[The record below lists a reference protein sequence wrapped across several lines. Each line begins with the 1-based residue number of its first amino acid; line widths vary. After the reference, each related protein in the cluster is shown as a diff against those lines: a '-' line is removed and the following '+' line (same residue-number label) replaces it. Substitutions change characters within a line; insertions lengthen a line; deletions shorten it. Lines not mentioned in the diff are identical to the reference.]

1 LSNGGNIS
9 RQNGGENIV
18 TPDKIAI
25 LMPGDMGHGVGR
37 ALRQHG
43 HDVMTCLAGRSARTR
58 GLAEAAEMRDCASL
72 DALAV
77 EADLILSILPPDAA
91 VAQATT
97 VAAAMTATGARPVY
111 VDCNAISPM
120 TARQVGAIITAAGA
134 PFIDCGI
141 IGLAPG
147 KGKETRFH
155 VSGPDTSAMERLNG
169 KGITVLPM
177 GPEIG
182 RASALKMVY
191 AGLTKGTMTLHTAIL
206 TAARQ
211 LGVYDE
217 TIAEFTDS
225 QPAALEAM
233 RNRVPRIP
241 ADAGRWIG
249 EMEEIA
255 ATLASVGVTPGFHE
269 GAAEICRLL
278 DRTPF
283 AAETRE
289 NLDLSRTIDDAI
301 PVYAQHLKED
311 G

>member
-1 LSNGGNIS
+1 M
-9 RQNGGENIV
+9 

-37 ALRQHG
+37 ALREHG
-43 HDVMTCLAGRSARTR
+43 HDVMTCLADRSDRTR
-58 GLAEAAEMRDCASL
+58 ELAEAAGMRDCASL
-72 DALAV
+72 DALVV

-91 VAQATT
+91 IAQATA
-97 VAAAMTATGARPVY
+97 VAIAMTATGARPVY
-111 VDCNAISPM
+111 VDCNAVSPM

-141 IGLAPG
+141 VGLAPG

-155 VSGPDTSAMERLNG
+155 VSGPDTTPMERLNG

-177 GPEIG
+177 GSEIG

-206 TAARQ
+206 TAAWQ

-233 RNRVPRIP
+233 RNRAPRIP

-255 ATLASVGVTPGFHE
+255 ATLASVDVTPDFHS
-269 GAAEICRLL
+269 GAADICRLL
-278 DRTPF
+278 NRTPF
-283 AAETRE
+283 ARETRE
-289 NLDLSRTIDDAI
+289 TLDLSRTIDDAI
-301 PVYAQHLKED
+301 PIYAQHLKD

>member
-1 LSNGGNIS
+1 MTQD
-9 RQNGGENIV
+9 R
-18 TPDKIAI
+18 IAI

-37 ALRQHG
+37 ALRQHR

-58 GLAEAAEMRDCASL
+58 SLAEAAGIRDIGSL
-72 DALAV
+72 EALVA
-77 EADLILSILPPDAA
+77 ETDLMLSILPPDAA
-91 VAQATT
+91 VAQAGA

-120 TARQVGAIITAAGA
+120 TVREVGATIAAAGA

-147 KGKETRFH
+147 KGKTPRFH
-155 VSGPDTSAMERLNG
+155 VSGPDTAPMERLDG
-169 KGITVLPM
+169 KGISVIAM
-177 GPEIG
+177 GSQIG

-191 AGLTKGTMTLHTAIL
+191 AGLTKGTMTLHTAML
-206 TAARQ
+206 LAARQ

-217 TIAEFTDS
+217 TVAEYTDS
-225 QPAALEAM
+225 QPAALSAM
-233 RNRVPRIP
+233 RGRVPKIP

-255 ATLASVGVTPGFHE
+255 ATLASVGVTPGFHD

-278 DRTPF
+278 NRTPF
-283 AAETRE
+283 AEETRE
-289 NLDLSRTIDDAI
+289 TLDQSRTIDEAI
-301 PVYAQHLKED
+301 PVYAQHLKMND
-311 G
+311 P

>member
-1 LSNGGNIS
+1 MTQD
-9 RQNGGENIV
+9 R
-18 TPDKIAI
+18 IAI

-43 HDVMTCLAGRSARTR
+43 HEVMTCLADRSARTR
-58 GLAEAAEMRDCASL
+58 GLAEAAGMRDAGSL
-72 DALAV
+72 EALVA

-91 VAQATT
+91 VTQASA
-97 VAAAMTATGARPVY
+97 VAAAMTETGARPVY
-111 VDCNAISPM
+111 VDCNAVSPM
-120 TARQVGAIITAAGA
+120 TAREVGAIIEAAGA

-141 IGLAPG
+141 IGFAPG
-147 KGKETRFH
+147 KGKPTRFH
-155 VSGPDTSAMERLNG
+155 VSGSDTTPMERLDG
-169 KGITVLPM
+169 KGIIVIAM

-206 TAARQ
+206 TAASQ

-241 ADAGRWIG
+241 ADAGRWTG

-269 GAAEICRLL
+269 AAAEICRLL
-278 DRTPF
+278 DRTPY
-283 AAETRE
+283 ATETRE
-289 NLDLSRTIDDAI
+289 TLDPSRTIDEAI
-301 PVYAQHLKED
+301 PVYAKHLKA
-311 G
+311 GR